1 VALNLGGLVKEK
13 LEPLSVAQL
22 KSVRT
27 LIDDS
32 MKKNNE
38 DLLSLE
44 KIRFEFEN
52 SHDLKKGHHSCP
64 LIMTISL
71 R

>member
-1 VALNLGGLVKEK
+1 VANNLGSLAKEK
-13 LEPLSVAQL
+13 LEPLGVAQL

-27 LIDDS
+27 LIDEA

-44 KIRFEFEN
+44 KIR
-52 SHDLKKGHHSCP
+52 
-64 LIMTISL
+64 
-71 R
+71 

>member
-1 VALNLGGLVKEK
+1 MATNLGGLVKEK

-22 KSVRT
+22 KSVRA
-27 LIDDS
+27 LIDEA

-44 KIRFEFEN
+44 KIR
-52 SHDLKKGHHSCP
+52 
-64 LIMTISL
+64 
-71 R
+71 